1 MARKKSRRE
10 ISNQAFRIM
19 SASQGNEARV
29 NRARSIG
36 MRYLK
41 NIDNKRKSDS
51 VTKGYVRN
59 TYMGKTKH
67 TQSANGIIA
76 G

>member
-10 ISNQAFRIM
+10 IANQAFRIM
-19 SASQGNEARV
+19 TASIDNQNRV
-29 NRARSIG
+29 NRVREIG

-51 VTKGYVRN
+51 GTRRYVRN
-59 TYMGKTKH
+59 TYMGIKAKGAV
-67 TQSANGIIA
+67 SG
-76 G
+76 

>member
-10 ISNQAFRIM
+10 ITNQASRIM
-19 SASQGNEARV
+19 SASIDNQNRV
-29 NRARSIG
+29 NRVREIG

-51 VTKGYVRN
+51 STRRYVRN

-67 TQSANGIIA
+67 AQPANGIIA

>member
-1 MARKKSRRE
+1 MARKKSRTE
-10 ISNQAFRIM
+10 ITNQASRIM
-19 SASQGNEARV
+19 TASIDNQNRV
-29 NRARSIG
+29 NRVREIG

-51 VTKGYVRN
+51 GTRIYVRN
-59 TYMGKTKH
+59 TYMGIKSKGT
-67 TQSANGIIA
+67 IA

>member
-10 ISNQAFRIM
+10 IANQAFRIM

-41 NIDNKRKSDS
+41 NIDNKRKSGS

-67 TQSANGIIA
+67 ALSANGIIA

>member
-1 MARKKSRRE
+1 MARKKSRTE
-10 ISNQAFRIM
+10 ITNQASRIM
-19 SASQGNEARV
+19 TASIDNQNRV
-29 NRARSIG
+29 NRVREIG

-51 VTKGYVRN
+51 GTRRYVRN
-59 TYMGKTKH
+59 TYMGIKSKGT
-67 TQSANGIIA
+67 IA

>member
-10 ISNQAFRIM
+10 IASQAFRIM
-19 SASQGNEARV
+19 SASQDNEARV

-41 NIDNKRKSDS
+41 NIDSKRKSDS
-51 VTKGYVRN
+51 VTKRYVRN

-67 TQSANGIIA
+67 VQSANGIIA

>member
-1 MARKKSRRE
+1 MTAS
-10 ISNQAFRIM
+10 IDNQ
-19 SASQGNEARV
+19 NRV
-29 NRARSIG
+29 NRVREIG

-51 VTKGYVRN
+51 GTRRYVRN
-59 TYMGKTKH
+59 TYMGIKSKGT
-67 TQSANGIIA
+67 IA